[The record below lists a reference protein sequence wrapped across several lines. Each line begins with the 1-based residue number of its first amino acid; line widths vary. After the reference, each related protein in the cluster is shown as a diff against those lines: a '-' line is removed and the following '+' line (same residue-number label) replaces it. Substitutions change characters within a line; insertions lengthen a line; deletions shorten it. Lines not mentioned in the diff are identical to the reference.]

1 MKEFLFPTKKFLV
14 LFAWV
19 AVFSGLAADA
29 MADTTIFPA
38 STNDFGSGAA
48 VQTQWY
54 SPGGI
59 PGMGLFVGHANSIT
73 RNDRSVFRFDL
84 SRFALNASSSNT
96 LASVVLAFEVRE
108 VYGKTDAR
116 KVEISLLEYET
127 AALSGDDVVNSKLK
141 VVETRVVSR
150 ADFRGQIYRVDV
162 TSCVNANLWRGCPSI
177 IFRFRDVQAETS
189 GNVDV
194 QSTGIQLQDG
204 VGHLPH
210 LEIEKEQHAI

>member
-1 MKEFLFPTKKFLV
+1 MKNFLFTTPKLLV
-14 LFAWV
+14 LFAW
-19 AVFSGLAADA
+19 AAGFSGWIAIARADVA
-29 MADTTIFPA
+29 IFPA

-48 VQTQWY
+48 IQTQWY

-59 PGMGLFVGHANSIT
+59 PGMGLFAGHANSIT

-108 VYGKTDAR
+108 IYGKSAAR
-116 KVEISLLEYET
+116 NVEISLLEYET
-127 AALSGDDVVNSKLK
+127 GALSGDDVINSKLK
-141 VVETRVVSR
+141 LVETRVISR

-162 TSCVNANLWRGCPSI
+162 TSLANANLWRGCPSL
-177 IFRFRDVQAETS
+177 IFRFRDVRAETS

-204 VGHLPH
+204 SGHLPH
-210 LEIEKEQHAI
+210 LEIKK